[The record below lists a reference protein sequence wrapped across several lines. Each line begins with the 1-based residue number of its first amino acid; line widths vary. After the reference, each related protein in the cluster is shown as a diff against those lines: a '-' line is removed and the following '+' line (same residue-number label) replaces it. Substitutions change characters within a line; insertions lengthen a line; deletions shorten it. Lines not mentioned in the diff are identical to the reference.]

1 MNKNIFREY
10 DIRGTYP
17 TSINEEVAYTIG
29 RSYGSYI
36 QEKLKRNICGIGRD
50 NRLSSPS
57 LCSELIRGITDSG
70 CNVVDFGLVTTPMY
84 YYACLK
90 ANVIIGVMVT
100 ASHNPKDDN
109 GFKFS
114 FDYLGNARGEQVYD
128 FRDYTFAGKFLE
140 GKGEV
145 TEFDAREYYSSF
157 IKENIDMGDRKIKV
171 VLDCGNGTTSLF
183 AKDIYE
189 QFPNLDITM
198 ICDESDPTFP
208 NHHPDPTV
216 PENNSMLIDKVK
228 EIKADI
234 GIGFDGDGDRVG
246 FITEKGK
253 IMPTDKAM
261 IAYIRSLNNTVVNK
275 SYLFDVKCGK
285 ALEDE
290 IVKLGGKPVIYRT
303 GNSWTRYAVNKEK
316 LPFGGEYSGHLYFTD
331 RWPGLDS
338 GLYNGLR
345 MLEILSKTDKKF
357 SELIDGINEYHSV
370 PEIKIPVTD
379 ETKFEV
385 VKDVLA
391 YAKLKKY
398 KYLDIDGVRVQFSD
412 GWALVR
418 ASNTGPNLTVRY
430 EAMTDER
437 LDAIRKEFDDVINE
451 TLIKYNLPPIKKD

>member
-17 TSINEEVAYTIG
+17 TQINEEVAYTIG

-36 QEKLKRNICGIGRD
+36 QEKLKRNICGVGRD

-57 LCSELIRGITDSG
+57 LANELIRGITDSG
-70 CNVVDFGLVTTPMY
+70 CNVINFGLVTTPMY
-84 YYACLK
+84 YYGCLK
-90 ANVIIGVMVT
+90 ANIIIGVMVT

-114 FDYLGNARGEQVYD
+114 FDHLGNARGEQVYD
-128 FRDYTFAGKFLE
+128 FRDYTLAGKFLS

-145 TEFDAREYYSSF
+145 SEFDPRDYYKSF
-157 IKENIDMGDRKIKV
+157 IKENIEMGDRKIKV
-171 VLDCGNGTTSLF
+171 VLDCGNGTTSLY
-183 AKDIYE
+183 AKEIYE

-198 ICDESDPTFP
+198 ICDESDARFP
-208 NHHPDPTV
+208 NHHPDPSV
-216 PENNSMLIDKVK
+216 PENNRMLINKVK
-228 EIKADI
+228 DIGADI

-246 FITEKGK
+246 FITEAGDF
-253 IMPTDKAM
+253 MPIDKAM
-261 IAYIRSLNNTVVNK
+261 IAYIRSINDVVSNK
-275 SYLFDVKCGK
+275 TYLFDVKCGK

-290 IVKLGGKPVIYRT
+290 IIKLGGIPLCYRT
-303 GNSWTRYAVNKEK
+303 GNSWTRYEVNKSK
-316 LPFGGEYSGHLYFTD
+316 IPFGGEYSGHLYFTD

-357 SELIDGINEYHSV
+357 SELIDGINEYHSI
-370 PEIKIPVTD
+370 PEKKIAVTD
-379 ETKFEV
+379 ETKFEI
-385 VKDVLA
+385 VKDVMA
-391 YAKLKKY
+391 YARLKGY
-398 KYLDIDGVRVQFSD
+398 KYLDTDGVRVQFDD

-430 EAMTDER
+430 EANTEDR
-437 LDAIRKEFDDVINE
+437 LNEIENEFNKIILGLLD
-451 TLIKYNLPPIKKD
+451 KYGIE